1 MYMQISMP
9 KSFPRPF
16 VITVGVPKGGDCK
29 SWTALNLASRLGC
42 WGYDVVA
49 IDANQMH
56 DLQADHA
63 FLGSQGLWP
72 RFDVIS
78 HDPLQ
83 PDGNQTE
90 KLDISAQRHRDFI
103 IYDTAQYVQLRTTRW
118 AWSYCHLMILPVT
131 PSAAQ
136 TRNYFEALQLYAAMQ
151 EPRAP
156 MLVLPCRTRVLRNSA
171 AQKKMEDLLGD
182 LKNHGCIVPQFPTPY
197 MIPESELVLVQDTRW
212 IFSETEYEGKK
223 KVLPSE
229 LLVRMDI
236 SLAWI
241 RSEIETL
248 YGPFPAPRLPVLDP
262 GDRGRL
268 ITQLSQEHAE
278 RCAQRSAVGREK

>member
-1 MYMQISMP
+1 MP
-9 KSFPRPF
+9 DKFPRPF

-49 IDANQMH
+49 VDANQMH
-56 DLQADHA
+56 DLEADHA
-63 FLGSQGLWP
+63 FIERQGLWP

-78 HDPLQ
+78 HNPLR

-90 KLDISAQRHRDFI
+90 ALDASGQRHRDFI
-103 IYDTAQYVQLRTTRW
+103 IYDTAQYVQLLTTRW

-151 EPRAP
+151 KPRAP
-156 MLVLPCRTRVLRNSA
+156 MLVLPCRARVLRNSA
-171 AQKKMEDLLGD
+171 AQKKMEDLLED
-182 LKNHGCIVPQFPTPY
+182 LRNHGCIVPRFPTPY

-212 IFSETEYEGKK
+212 IFSETEYDGKK
-223 KVLPSE
+223 KVLPRE

-236 SLAWI
+236 SMAWI
-241 RSEIETL
+241 RSEIESL
-248 YGPFPAPRLPVLDP
+248 YGPFPSPRFRALDLN
-262 GDRGRL
+262 DRTGMM
-268 ITQLSQEHAE
+268 TQLSKEHAE
-278 RCAQRSAVGREK
+278 RRAQRSATERK